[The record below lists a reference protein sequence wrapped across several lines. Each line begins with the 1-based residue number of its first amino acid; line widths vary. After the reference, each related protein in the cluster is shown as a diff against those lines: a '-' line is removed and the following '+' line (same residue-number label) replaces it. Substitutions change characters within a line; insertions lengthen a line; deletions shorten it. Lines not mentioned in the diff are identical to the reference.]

1 MKKKTLKI
9 GTSDF
14 RTIISDNGYFV
25 DKTMLIKDFWE
36 NSNYILLMTRP
47 RRFGKSLNLS
57 MIEHFFDIQ
66 KPESKN
72 LFTEFEISKHHEFCE
87 EHQNKYPVINISL
100 KDIKAE
106 NWKECYDKFKT
117 EIFDLYN
124 KHRYLLDS
132 DKITE
137 LEKENFQFIL
147 EGNALKVKF
156 EYSLKYL
163 SEYLKK
169 HFANDVII
177 LVDEYDTPI
186 INAFKNTRSPVKT
199 GRGQK
204 TYYENSID
212 FMQIFLGK
220 AFKGNENLKKGFLTG
235 VMRIGRESIFS
246 EWNNFSVFGIVSPYF
261 ADSFGFTQ
269 KETEDILTYFNL
281 SDRVKEIK
289 KWYNGYTFGHIKN
302 VYNPWSIVNYISRE
316 REGLKPYWINSGDYS
331 LIKERITEP
340 GAKEKI
346 KELIEGNSIHK
357 PIKENFIFP
366 DFEQDIELIWTL
378 LVYNGYL
385 TQIKESKYGNYELKI
400 PNEEIKIVFKDII
413 SGWLNTDLKVKRD
426 LLISTTEYLVQNQPE
441 LFEKGLKMIIGDTL
455 SYFDLS
461 GKSTEEE
468 QIIPEQIFHVYTL
481 GLLTVLTDDYIV
493 KSNRESFGGR
503 YDIMLIPHDKSENG
517 VVIEIKQTEKK
528 QLNEDKNQ
536 FRIRINRELKNAL
549 HQIESHKYYQ
559 ELIANKV
566 PENNII
572 KVPIVFA
579 GKEPFVTEIKE

>member
-1 MKKKTLKI
+1 MKKKTLKT

-66 KPESKN
+66 KPESRN

-100 KDIKAE
+100 KDIKAQ
-106 NWKECYDKFKT
+106 NRNECYDKFKT

-137 LEKENFQFIL
+137 LEKENFRFIL

-186 INAFKNTRSPVKT
+186 INAFKNTRSPIKT

-204 TYYENSID
+204 TYYESSID

-220 AFKGNENLKKGFLTG
+220 AFKGN
-235 VMRIGRESIFS
+235 
-246 EWNNFSVFGIVSPYF
+246 
-261 ADSFGFTQ
+261 
-269 KETEDILTYFNL
+269 
-281 SDRVKEIK
+281 
-289 KWYNGYTFGHIKN
+289 
-302 VYNPWSIVNYISRE
+302 
-316 REGLKPYWINSGDYS
+316 
-331 LIKERITEP
+331 
-340 GAKEKI
+340 
-346 KELIEGNSIHK
+346 
-357 PIKENFIFP
+357 
-366 DFEQDIELIWTL
+366 
-378 LVYNGYL
+378 
-385 TQIKESKYGNYELKI
+385 
-400 PNEEIKIVFKDII
+400 
-413 SGWLNTDLKVKRD
+413 
-426 LLISTTEYLVQNQPE
+426 
-441 LFEKGLKMIIGDTL
+441 
-455 SYFDLS
+455 
-461 GKSTEEE
+461 
-468 QIIPEQIFHVYTL
+468 
-481 GLLTVLTDDYIV
+481 
-493 KSNRESFGGR
+493 
-503 YDIMLIPHDKSENG
+503 DKSGNG

-528 QLNEDKNQ
+528 QLNEDEKQ

-559 ELIANKV
+559 ELTANKV
-566 PENNII
+566 PEKNII

-579 GKEPFVTEIKE
+579 GKEPFVTEIKK